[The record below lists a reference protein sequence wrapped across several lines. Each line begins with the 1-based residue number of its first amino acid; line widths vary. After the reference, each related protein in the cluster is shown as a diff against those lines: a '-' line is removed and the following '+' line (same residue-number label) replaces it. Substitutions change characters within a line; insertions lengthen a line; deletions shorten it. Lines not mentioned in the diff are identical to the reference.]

1 MSGGGIQ
8 WAGEFNR
15 VRASQGA
22 DDGAGVS
29 RAFADVGGDE
39 RMVLAIVD
47 DEVGDLVVVG
57 DEAIGGNVRYRSLV
71 VEFGLEAVGSGG
83 IEV

>member
-1 MSGGGIQ
+1 M
-8 WAGEFNR
+8 
-15 VRASQGA
+15 
-22 DDGAGVS
+22 
-29 RAFADVGGDE
+29 DVGGDK
-39 RMVLAIVD
+39 RTVLAIVD

-57 DEAIGGNVRYRSLV
+57 DEAIGGNVQYRSLA